1 MNYCFPYIYSRKFLL
16 SNNILFEN
24 MRYAEDLIFI
34 TKVISFVKKFKTL
47 DLEVIQH
54 NYNRVDYHQSKHKDM
69 ILLLEAVKILEQFE
83 KQNINKLNKSEKEYI
98 VSRKKLF
105 SAIYSKNFKI

>member
-1 MNYCFPYIYSRKFLL
+1 MNYCFLIFIKKILL

-54 NYNRVDYHQSKHKDM
+54 NYNKGGLSSK
-69 ILLLEAVKILEQFE
+69 V
-83 KQNINKLNKSEKEYI
+83 NIQGIFVFGS
-98 VSRKKLF
+98 S
-105 SAIYSKNFKI
+105 